1 MAAPANDYKPSLR
14 SVSNIKKNLLRPATT
29 SHFEVRIGLPMLVL
43 PPNNKENILGSV
55 LKKFLD
61 GTRQEQ
67 LNLMCSE
74 TVLPGS
80 QLATTEVFNDFTGVT
95 ERHAYRRIYDETID
109 LTFYVDAG
117 NYLPIMFFETWMN
130 AIVNENQ
137 DDAVNGNYNYR
148 IMYPDEYVASGL
160 KIIKFEKTGQN
171 QTNRHYGSGQLE
183 YSFVRSYPRSITSM
197 PVTYDASQLLK
208 VSVQMTYLRYV
219 VHQYPGNSR
228 YTPVPGGGNTPFDQA
243 QFNLNGF
250 LSQTAANLVDS
261 VVDRV
266 TGNDFVGNVAGGFA
280 GQFASQALSDTG
292 INFLRR

>member
-1 MAAPANDYKPSLR
+1 MPKHN
-14 SVSNIKKNLLRPATT
+14 VSTRNIDTIKATLLRPATT
-29 SHFEVRIGLPMLVL
+29 SHFEVIIGLPSSAQTVSTAGQ
-43 PPNNKENILGSV
+43 LGSD
-55 LKKFLD
+55 LRSFLGPNQD
-61 GTRQEQ
+61 K
-67 LNLMCSE
+67 LNLMCCE
-74 TVLPGS
+74 AVLPGS
-80 QLATTEVFNDFTGVT
+80 QLATTEIFNDYTGAT

-130 AIVNENQ
+130 AIVNEDQ

-160 KIIKFEKTGQN
+160 KVIKFEKTGQN

-266 TGNDFVGNVAGGFA
+266 TGIDIAGDIAGGFA
-280 GQFASQALSDTG
+280 GRWASQQLPQGSNDL
-292 INFLRR
+292 LRSIQSGLG

>member
-1 MAAPANDYKPSLR
+1 MPTKAELKPR
-14 SVSNIKKNLLRPATT
+14 NIAKIKSTLLHPATT
-29 SHFEVRIGLPMLVL
+29 SHFEVRIGLPGYAIGGRTAGQLNTKL
-43 PPNNKENILGSV
+43 RRFLGTNQDEV
-55 LKKFLD
+55 
-61 GTRQEQ
+61 
-67 LNLMCSE
+67 NLMCCEAS
-74 TVLPGS
+74 LPGS
-80 QLATTEVFNDFTGVT
+80 QLATTEITNNFTGAT

-130 AIVNENQ
+130 EIVNEDQ

-148 IMYPDEYVASGL
+148 IKYPDEYVASGL
-160 KIIKFEKTGQN
+160 KVIKFEKTGQN

-228 YTPVPGGGNTPFDQA
+228 YTPVPGGGNTPFDQS

-266 TGNDFVGNVAGGFA
+266 TGSDFVGNVAGGFA